1 MSSQLFYSSC
11 QLSCLDRS
19 VVVSQEVLM
28 VVVSGDFFVAS
39 NSRSCVLVLSA
50 VSVCSSFSCR
60 SGRFHFWNRAVAQF
74 LGPLFFFQRWTNS
87 FSCNKLCSNDLA
99 ALQKKKLLKAEANVY
114 TVGETEV
121 QSEI

>member
-1 MSSQLFYSSC
+1 VSSQLFYSSC

-19 VVVSQEVLM
+19 VVVSQEVLI
-28 VVVSGDFFVAS
+28 VVGAGDFFVAS

-74 LGPLFFFQRWTNS
+74 LGPLFFFQKWTNS
-87 FSCNKLCSNDLA
+87 FSCNKLCINDLA
-99 ALQKKKLLKAEANVY
+99 ALKKN
-114 TVGETEV
+114 
-121 QSEI
+121 SC